1 MHAIREVEYLVPASA
16 TSDIS
21 VTSELST
28 RGRSLSARGRGARGG
43 RATDRE
49 TSTENSGPGCGRDR
63 GRGQL
68 CQSANPVRNSARSPL
83 QDLSNQASFAAP
95 DPPLKKT
102 VIIDAWERLVN
113 CLKREYGVN
122 TIKHLKAQFTRRIV
136 DTFERTFGKN
146 SQGEEVNVCFD
157 PYPPEAGDYN
167 LKAKTGKEQQVKEF
181 DIHNEMKLE
190 KVTMKDLVSSIKN
203 KHHLT
208 KIFTHGLFEDASLKK
223 HKLQQTD
230 TREVDGTFD
239 SRPHSHKEDD
249 TLIPLHAAES
259 LSDNLV
265 QDMSVHSPDS
275 DILCELIDLV
285 SNREI
290 NPRTKLTAIIGKAK
304 NRKVIDV
311 IERVRVMGARFGKAI
326 KGLHMLTGADWCGK
340 FVRISKKNQT
350 QANAQTTQAFIEL
363 GKNWFTPDSIPDT
376 IERRQP
382 SAN

>member
-1 MHAIREVEYLVPASA
+1 MGE
-16 TSDIS
+16 
-21 VTSELST
+21 
-28 RGRSLSARGRGARGG
+28 
-43 RATDRE
+43 
-49 TSTENSGPGCGRDR
+49 
-63 GRGQL
+63 
-68 CQSANPVRNSARSPL
+68 
-83 QDLSNQASFAAP
+83 
-95 DPPLKKT
+95 
-102 VIIDAWERLVN
+102 VN
-113 CLKREYGVN
+113 CLKKEYGVN

-167 LKAKTGKEQQVKEF
+167 LKAKTWKKRVGKEQQVKEF
-181 DIHNEMKLE
+181 DIHDEMKLE
-190 KVTMKDLVSSIKN
+190 KVTMKDLLSSIKN

-230 TREVDGTFD
+230 TREVDGTFE
-239 SRPHSHKEDD
+239 SRPHSHKEAD
-249 TLIPLHAAES
+249 TLIPLHATES
-259 LSDNLV
+259 LSENPV

-290 NPRTKLTAIIGKAK
+290 NPRTKLTVIIGKAK

-311 IERVRVMGARFGKAI
+311 IERVRVMGPRFGKAI
-326 KGLHMLTGADWCGK
+326 KGLHMFTGADWCGK

>member
-1 MHAIREVEYLVPASA
+1 M
-16 TSDIS
+16 
-21 VTSELST
+21 
-28 RGRSLSARGRGARGG
+28 
-43 RATDRE
+43 
-49 TSTENSGPGCGRDR
+49 
-63 GRGQL
+63 
-68 CQSANPVRNSARSPL
+68 
-83 QDLSNQASFAAP
+83 
-95 DPPLKKT
+95 
-102 VIIDAWERLVN
+102 
-113 CLKREYGVN
+113 
-122 TIKHLKAQFTRRIV
+122 
-136 DTFERTFGKN
+136 
-146 SQGEEVNVCFD
+146 
-157 PYPPEAGDYN
+157 
-167 LKAKTGKEQQVKEF
+167 KEF
-181 DIHNEMKLE
+181 DIHDEMKLE
-190 KVTMKDLVSSIKN
+190 KVTMKDLLSSIKN

-230 TREVDGTFD
+230 TREVDVTFE
-239 SRPHSHKEDD
+239 SRPHSHKEAD

-259 LSDNLV
+259 LSENPV

-290 NPRTKLTAIIGKAK
+290 NPRTKLTVIIGKAK

-340 FVRISKKNQT
+340 FVGISKKNQI

>member
-1 MHAIREVEYLVPASA
+1 MNDSELSFISKSLFVPDDSLLLPLKKADIMHAIREVEYLVPASA

-21 VTSELST
+21 GTSELST

-49 TSTENSGPGCGRDR
+49 TSTENSGRGCGRDR
-63 GRGQL
+63 GRGRR

-102 VIIDAWERLVN
+102 VMIDAWERLIVFKKN
-113 CLKREYGVN
+113 MVSTLSS
-122 TIKHLKAQFTRRIV
+122 ISKHSSHKELLTRLRGHLGRIV
-136 DTFERTFGKN
+136 KVKR
-146 SQGEEVNVCFD
+146 SVNVCFD
-157 PYPPEAGDYN
+157 PYPSEAGDYN
-167 LKAKTGKEQQVKEF
+167 LKAKTWKKRVGKEQQVKEF
-181 DIHNEMKLE
+181 DIHDEMKIE

-230 TREVDGTFD
+230 TREVDGTFE
-239 SRPHSHKEDD
+239 SRPHSHKEAD
-249 TLIPLHAAES
+249 TLIPLHTAES
-259 LSDNLV
+259 LSENPV

-290 NPRTKLTAIIGKAK
+290 NPRTKLTVIMGKAK

-311 IERVRVMGARFGKAI
+311 IERVRVMG
-326 KGLHMLTGADWCGK
+326 
-340 FVRISKKNQT
+340 
-350 QANAQTTQAFIEL
+350 
-363 GKNWFTPDSIPDT
+363 P
-376 IERRQP
+376 
-382 SAN
+382 